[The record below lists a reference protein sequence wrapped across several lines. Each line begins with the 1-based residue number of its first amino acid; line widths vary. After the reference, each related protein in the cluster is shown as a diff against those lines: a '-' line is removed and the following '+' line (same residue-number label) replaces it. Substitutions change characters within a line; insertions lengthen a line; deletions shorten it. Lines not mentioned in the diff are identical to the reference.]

1 MRKEEIMKFE
11 KWLDTLVEEKNLD
24 IEHVFEYKGP
34 VWGMNMIPLGCV
46 IEQIK
51 AFHPK
56 TQQMTKSRLVEIDFK
71 NGDVMHF
78 FGYIAQKM
86 AQ

>member
-1 MRKEEIMKFE
+1 
-11 KWLDTLVEEKNLD
+11 
-24 IEHVFEYKGP
+24 
-34 VWGMNMIPLGCV
+34 MNMIPLESV

-51 AFHPK
+51 AFHPQ
-56 TQQMTKSRLVEIDFK
+56 TQKMTKNRLVEIDFK

-86 AQ
+86 AI